1 MPTFEYD
8 PAKSAANLAKH
19 GIDFETAQALWSDP
33 DRIEIPARTT
43 PEPRTLVVARWRGKL
58 WSAVVTPRPPH
69 VRIIS
74 VRRSRP
80 EEEELY
86 GNQDL

>member
-8 PAKSAANLAKH
+8 PIKSAANLAKH
-19 GIDFETAQALWSDP
+19 GIDFDTAQGLWDDP

-43 PEPRTLVVARWRGKL
+43 PEPRTLIIARWRGKM
-58 WSAVVTPRPPH
+58 WSAIATSRPPH

-80 EEEELY
+80 EEEDLY